1 MKRILI
7 IEDDPLIADVYR
19 NKLCANGF
27 AVDMADDGASGLDF
41 FRNRKAD
48 LVLLDL
54 MLPQIN
60 GLEVLKAIRTQFG
73 PQDLPV
79 LVFTNAFLGGMVQQ
93 AWEAGANQVLTKA
106 TMTPKMIID
115 MIKNALNNPP
125 PAAVSRPTS
134 ARTGGATSNST
145 CKRDRSFWTQ
155 SRKPWPLCGDP
166 SKRSSQRLGTWRTCR
181 NLGKSSLLDRNRH
194 HRGLAADCPDVG
206 GPRSA
211 TQRPPKQTGTRDSFG
226 AADHCPGHRYAEL
239 SFPIPGRSRVQAS
252 SRGSHPGD

>member
-27 AVDMADDGASGLDF
+27 AVDVADDGASGLDF

-54 MLPQIN
+54 MLPQVN
-60 GLEVLKAIRTQFG
+60 GLEVLKAIRAQFG

-106 TMTPKMIID
+106 TTTPKMIID

-125 PAAVSRPTS
+125 PAAVSRATS
-134 ARTGGATSNST
+134 APDRGVQYRIRPANATELSGRRVENPGRFVATPQSVRRRAWEPGA
-145 CKRDRSFWTQ
+145 
-155 SRKPWPLCGDP
+155 LAGD
-166 SKRSSQRLGTWRTCR
+166 
-181 NLGKSSLLDRNRH
+181 LGKSSLLDRNRH
-194 HRGLAADCPDVG
+194 HRGPAADCPDVG

-211 TQRPPKQTGTRDSFG
+211 TQRPPKQTRTRDSFG
-226 AADHCPGHRYAEL
+226 AANHCPGH
-239 SFPIPGRSRVQAS
+239 
-252 SRGSHPGD
+252 